1 MNYRKLTATEV
12 KIMQSRGCVS
22 ETWGRIEVKNDFN
35 PHHYRNV
42 NFSGLVRLGS
52 TSKTFF
58 RDRNVVYQSG
68 IYDAT
73 IHNCVIGDNVY
84 ISKVANYIANY
95 EIADDVFIE
104 NVTRINATG
113 DSTFGNGVEVSVL
126 NESGGREVPIYDR
139 LSSHVAY
146 LIAMYRHNPA
156 LITALRKMIA
166 EYVVKQR
173 SERGLIGRN
182 AVILNCGMIVDV
194 KIGEYSCIEGASKL
208 TNGTI
213 ASTQAAPIKV
223 GVNVVATD
231 FILTSGSLV
240 DEGAVL
246 VRTFVGQG
254 TKISRLFS
262 AHDSLFFA
270 NCTCE
275 NGESAAVFGGP
286 YTVTVHKSSLLI
298 AGMFS
303 FLNAGSGSNQSNHM
317 YKLGPIH
324 QGIVERGSKT
334 TSDSYILWPAHIG
347 AFSLVMGRHVDH
359 PDTSK
364 LPFSYL
370 IENSGHSCLVPGVNL
385 KSVGTIRDSRKWKLR
400 DHRTDH
406 DRLDQINFNLLSPY
420 TVFKMMS
427 GVALLENIKNTSGAT
442 ATVYSYQGMQIDARA
457 LSKGVQYYQFAIDK
471 FMGNSVISRIG
482 KAEVKT
488 NQALQLILSPTI
500 SAGEGDWIDIGG
512 LISPK
517 SEILRLC
524 NDIISGVVK
533 DVEDI
538 NTRLRE
544 IHLHYYD
551 MEWTWV
557 ARNMKSWWGKDC
569 EELTIEDV
577 VSIVERWR
585 KSVITLD
592 QMLYEDARKEFS
604 MVSKVGFGIDGTTQ
618 CKDVDFEQVRG
629 DFEQDTFVKMVLEHM
644 EEKNKLG
651 DDVLHRLGAI
661 VDKSA

>member
-1 MNYRKLTATEV
+1 MNYRNLTATEV

-22 ETWGRIEVKNDFN
+22 EAWSRIEVKNDFN

-52 TSKTFF
+52 TTKTFF

-95 EIADDVFIE
+95 EISDDVFIE

-146 LIAMYRHNPA
+146 LIAMYRHDRA

-173 SERGLIGRN
+173 SEKGVIGRN

-223 GVNVVATD
+223 GVNVVAKD

-334 TSDSYILWPAHIG
+334 TSDSYLLWPAHIG

-400 DHRTDH
+400 DRRTDY

-420 TVFKMMS
+420 TVSKMMS
-427 GVALLENIKNTSGAT
+427 GLALLENIKNTSGAT

-457 LSKGVQYYQFAIDK
+457 LAKGMQYYQFAIDK

-482 KAEVKT
+482 KSEVKT
-488 NQALQLILSPTI
+488 NKELQRILSPTI
-500 SAGEGDWIDIGG
+500 SSGEGDWVDIGG

-524 NDIISGVVK
+524 NDIISGEVN
-533 DVEDI
+533 DVEYI
-538 NTRLRE
+538 NTRIRE

-557 ARNMKSWWGKDC
+557 ARNMKLWWGKDC

-585 KSVITLD
+585 KSVITID
-592 QMLYEDARKEFS
+592 QMLYDDARKEFS
-604 MVSKVGFGIDGTTQ
+604 MVSKVGFGIDGTSQ

-629 DFEQDTFVKMVLEHM
+629 DFEQDTFVKMVLDHM
-644 EEKNKLG
+644 DEKNKLG
-651 DDVLHRLGAI
+651 DDILHRLGV
-661 VDKSA
+661 VDKSK